1 VGGELGRRGLPGMVP
16 ELAVAALQGVLEA
29 GESHVVVA
37 DVRWDRFVSSFTA
50 LRPSR
55 LFTEIPEAQP
65 GQREDAPTGEER
77 GAATA
82 LRERLAA
89 APGPERDRILLDL
102 VRGTAAAVLGH
113 ATPSG
118 IRPSRGFLEL
128 GFDSLTAV
136 ELRNRLTAETGIGL
150 PATLVFDH
158 PTPQALAGHL
168 RAELAPEQPALPIVA
183 EIERLDQL
191 LGGLPGDQVDDAV
204 IGRLEDLVARWRG
217 RPAVAPAP
225 AAAQE
230 LESASREE
238 LFDIIQREFGKS

>member
-1 VGGELGRRGLPGMVP
+1 
-16 ELAVAALQGVLEA
+16 
-29 GESHVVVA
+29 A
-37 DVRWDRFVSSFTA
+37 DVRWDRFVPSFTA

-55 LFTEIPEAQP
+55 LFTDIPEAQP
-65 GQREDAPTGEER
+65 AQGEEAPKNEDR

-89 APGPERDRILLDL
+89 ASGPERDRILLDL
-102 VRGTAAAVLGH
+102 VRSTAAVVLGH

-118 IRPSRGFLEL
+118 IRPARGFLEL

-136 ELRNRLTAETGIGL
+136 ELRNRLTAATGIGL

-158 PTPQALAGHL
+158 PTPAALAGHL
-168 RAELAPEQPALPIVA
+168 RAELAPEQPALPIAA
-183 EIERLDQL
+183 EIERLDKL

-204 IGRLEDLVARWRG
+204 ISRLEDLVARWRG
-217 RPAVAPAP
+217 RPAATPAP
-225 AAAQE
+225 AAAEE

>member
-1 VGGELGRRGLPGMVP
+1 
-16 ELAVAALQGVLEA
+16 
-29 GESHVVVA
+29 VVVA

-65 GQREDAPTGEER
+65 AQVEER
-77 GAATA
+77 PNGDDGGAASA

-89 APGPERDRILLDL
+89 ASEPERDRILLDL

-118 IRPSRGFLEL
+118 IRPGRGFLEL

-136 ELRNRLTAETGIGL
+136 ELRNQLTAETGIGL

-158 PTPQALAGHL
+158 PTPNALAAHL
-168 RAELAPEQPALPIVA
+168 RAELAPGQPALPIVA

-191 LGGLPGDQVDDAV
+191 LGGLPDGQLDDAV

-217 RPAVAPAP
+217 RPTPTPTP
-225 AAAQE
+225 AAGDE

>member
-1 VGGELGRRGLPGMVP
+1 
-16 ELAVAALQGVLEA
+16 VAALQRALDGGEA
-29 GESHVVVA
+29 QVVVA
-37 DVRWDRFVSSFTA
+37 DVRWDRFVPSFTA

-55 LFTEIPEAQP
+55 LFTEIPSAEP
-65 GQREDAPTGEER
+65 GQGEETPSREDR

-82 LRERLAA
+82 LRERLTAA
-89 APGPERDRILLDL
+89 SGAERDRILLDL

-113 ATPSG
+113 ATPSK
-118 IRPSRGFLEL
+118 IRPGRGFLEL

-158 PTPQALAGHL
+158 PTPNALAGHL

-217 RPAVAPAP
+217 RPAATAPAP
-225 AAAQE
+225 AAGEE

>member
-1 VGGELGRRGLPGMVP
+1 M
-16 ELAVAALQGVLEA
+16 
-29 GESHVVVA
+29 
-37 DVRWDRFVSSFTA
+37 SSFTA

-55 LFTEIPEAQP
+55 LFTEIPEAQA
-65 GQREDAPTGEER
+65 EHGEETSSDADR
-77 GAATA
+77 GAASA

-89 APGPERDRILLDL
+89 ASGPERDRILLDL

-118 IRPSRGFLEL
+118 IRPGRGFLEL

-158 PTPQALAGHL
+158 PTPHALAAHL
-168 RAELAPEQPALPIVA
+168 GAELAPEQPALPIVA

-217 RPAVAPAP
+217 RPAATAPAP
-225 AAAQE
+225 TVEEE

>member
-1 VGGELGRRGLPGMVP
+1 QLSRRGLPGMAP
-16 ELAVAALQGVLEA
+16 ELAVAALQRALDG
-29 GESHVVVA
+29 GEGQVVVA
-37 DVRWDRFVSSFTA
+37 DVRWDRFVPSFTA

-55 LFTEIPEAQP
+55 LFTDIPEAAQP
-65 GQREDAPTGEER
+65 APAEEAPKGEDR
-77 GAATA
+77 GAASA

-89 APGPERDRILLDL
+89 ASGPERDRILLDL

-118 IRPSRGFLEL
+118 IRPARGFLEL

-136 ELRNRLTAETGIGL
+136 ELRNRLTAATGIGL

-158 PTPQALAGHL
+158 PTPNALAGHL

-183 EIERLDQL
+183 EIERLDKL

-204 IGRLEDLVARWRG
+204 VGRLEDLLTRWRG
-217 RPAVAPAP
+217 RPAATAPAP
-225 AAAQE
+225 AAAEE
-230 LESASREE
+230 LESASRDE

>member
-1 VGGELGRRGLPGMVP
+1 RGLPGMAP
-16 ELAVAALQGVLEA
+16 ELAVVALQRALDG
-29 GESHVVVA
+29 GEGQVVVA
-37 DVRWDRFVSSFTA
+37 DVRWDRFVPSFTA

-55 LFTEIPEAQP
+55 LFTDIPEAQP
-65 GQREDAPTGEER
+65 AQAEEAPKGEDR
-77 GAATA
+77 GAASA

-89 APGPERDRILLDL
+89 ASGSERDRILLDL

-118 IRPSRGFLEL
+118 IRPARGFLEL

-136 ELRNRLTAETGIGL
+136 ELRNRLTAETGLAL
-150 PATLVFDH
+150 PSTLVFDH
-158 PTPQALAGHL
+158 PTPNALAGHL

-183 EIERLDQL
+183 EIERLDKL

-204 IGRLEDLVARWRG
+204 VGRLEDLLTRWRG
-217 RPAVAPAP
+217 RPAATAPAP
-225 AAAQE
+225 AAAEE
-230 LESASREE
+230 LESASRDE